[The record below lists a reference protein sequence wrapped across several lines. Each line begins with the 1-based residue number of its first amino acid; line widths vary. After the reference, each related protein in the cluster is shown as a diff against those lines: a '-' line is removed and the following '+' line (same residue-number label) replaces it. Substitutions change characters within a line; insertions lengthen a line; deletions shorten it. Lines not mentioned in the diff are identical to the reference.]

1 MASASN
7 NPAFSRLPVFNG
19 KGLEKDPTSKVA
31 TPSADGLQQMF
42 DGPTA
47 TASDTNRMSYDDVI
61 VKTGVSFVVLLA
73 FAVVGWQ
80 FPVLALPAALVGFA
94 LALVNIFKKKPSP
107 PLVLAYAAAQGLFIG
122 AISGV
127 FETLY
132 PGVVVQAV
140 IATVCVFAVTL
151 ALFASGKI
159 RASKRA
165 TKIFLIAMIGYMV
178 FSVVNLVLMATGLQ
192 STGFGLNSTV
202 HILGIPL
209 GLIIGVVVTLL
220 AAYSLVLDFDDIK
233 RGVVAGAPRIYGW
246 SAAFGLVVTVVWLYL
261 TLLRT
266 FAIARN

>member
-1 MASASN
+1 MASN
-7 NPAFSRLPVFNG
+7 NPAFSRIPVFNG
-19 KGLEKDPTSKVA
+19 KGLDKQSAEQVPTL
-31 TPSADGLQQMF
+31 SADGLQQMY

-47 TASDTNRMSYDDVI
+47 TSADTNRMSYDDVI
-61 VKTGVSFVVLLA
+61 VKTGVSFIVLLA
-73 FAVVGWQ
+73 FALVGWQ
-80 FPVLALPAALVGFA
+80 VPVLAAPAAFIGFG
-94 LALVNIFKKKPSP
+94 LALVNIFKRKPSA
-107 PLVLAYAAAQGLFIG
+107 PLVLLYAAAEGLFIG

-127 FETLY
+127 FESLY

-165 TKIFLIAMIGYMV
+165 TKVFLIAMVGYML
-178 FSVVNLVLMATGLQ
+178 FSLVNVVLMLTGVQ

-209 GLIIGVVVTLL
+209 GLIIGVFVTLL
-220 AAYSLVLDFDDIK
+220 AAYSLVLDFDQIQ
-233 RGVVAGAPRIYGW
+233 RGVRAGAPRIYGW

-261 TLLRT
+261 ELLRM